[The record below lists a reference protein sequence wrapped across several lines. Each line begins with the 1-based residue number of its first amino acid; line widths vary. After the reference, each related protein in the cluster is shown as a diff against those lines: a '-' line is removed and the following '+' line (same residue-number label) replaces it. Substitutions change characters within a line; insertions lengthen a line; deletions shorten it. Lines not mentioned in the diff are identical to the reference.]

1 MDIVDFNWG
10 GSMDYFAKISVF
22 LTLAYTVLVL
32 TGCTINKEKYTSGL
46 IGCPE
51 NMIVVTESSGGF
63 MANTWT
69 ANCDGRIFY
78 CTYRSGSRVDCT
90 ESILKE

>member
-1 MDIVDFNWG
+1 MRNMFK
-10 GSMDYFAKISVF
+10 KIAM
-22 LTLAYTVLVL
+22 LAISLAL
-32 TGCTINKEKYTSGL
+32 ISGCTINKKKYTSGL

-51 NMIVVTESSGGF
+51 ERITVTESSGGF

-69 ANCDGRIFY
+69 AQCNDKTFY

-90 ESILKE
+90 ESIIGR